1 MEQTLFEW
9 KESYNIGVDIIDKAH
24 KQLFSIVSRILRNF
38 TDGEFEKN
46 KRTIIEAIKY
56 FEDYTVKHFAEE
68 EAYQLS
74 IGYKGYAKHKKIH
87 DNMRNV
93 VVPAMEKEIRL
104 AGYSIESM
112 EHVIGIFAGWL
123 AAHVLI
129 EDQAIVGKAESKW
142 RQTAVSKDVDKLE
155 EIVKATIKNLFR
167 FLGTPVSK
175 NYAGHQLAE
184 AYYYEDRFDDGTGR
198 IYKTTLAIERKV
210 LLQIM
215 TNLMDSKAMLEIDAV
230 MHPMVK
236 EILKSFDYTVVD
248 EFFVEAMH
256 PIESKPL
263 SSDMFYSQFED
274 YYPDYSTLWRTEY
287 GFMAFCISEEKVKKE
302 SE

>member
-1 MEQTLFEW
+1 MFEW
-9 KESYNIGVDIIDKAH
+9 KEAYNIGVDIIDKAH

-46 KRTIIEAIKY
+46 KRTIVEAIKY

-68 EAYQLS
+68 EAYQIS

-129 EDQAIVGKAESKW
+129 EDQAIVGRTESKW
-142 RQTAVSKDVDKLE
+142 KQTAVSENVDKLG
-155 EIVKATIKNLFR
+155 EIIKAAVKNLFG
-167 FLGTPVSK
+167 FTGTLVSK
-175 NYAGHQLAE
+175 NYAGHMLGE
-184 AYYYEDRFDDGTGR
+184 AYFYEDKFDNGTDR
-198 IYKTTLAIERKV
+198 IYKTTLAIEKKV

-215 TNLMDSKAMLEIDAV
+215 TNLLDSDTMLELEAV
-230 MHPMVK
+230 MHPMVN
-236 EILKSFDYTVVD
+236 EILKCFDYTIAD
-248 EFFVEAMH
+248 EFFAEAMC
-256 PIESKPL
+256 PTESRPL

-287 GFMAFCISEEKVKKE
+287 GFMAFCISEVKIK
-302 SE
+302 